1 MGLWGVLVLGVSG
14 EERSVRRVI
23 LHGKVMDPA
32 GFRSFKANGAPHA
45 ANTRRHEESLSG
57 ITQSVSH
64 YF

>member
-32 GFRSFKANGAPHA
+32 GFRSFKASGAPHA